1 MKKIKLF
8 FFLALFVGAAHA
20 QTARLQV
27 IHNCAATGAAVV
39 DVRVNGGFPA
49 SSFDNLA
56 FRTATPFITVPA
68 GVNLEVTINAPNST
82 DSSNALFRQTVNLAS
97 NGTFVVVAS
106 GTIGAGVYTPAT
118 PFTLQVFATARE
130 TSQGGASSTDV
141 LVLHGATDAPTV
153 DVAAV
158 GVGTLVNNISYG
170 QFSGYLS
177 LPTANYNLQVQL
189 ANGLNVVQEYQAPL
203 AALGTGG
210 LALTV
215 VASGFLDSTVNN
227 NGRSFGLFAATP
239 AGGPLVAL
247 PKVATTPARL
257 QVIHNSASPA
267 ANSVDVWL
275 NNTKLLSAFN
285 FRTATP
291 FINAPAGV
299 PFDITIKGAGST
311 DTLNPVFKV
320 SGIILLSANR
330 YIAVASGNV
339 GMGFNPMRPFSIE
352 LFNQG
357 RESAVGPNT
366 TTDVLVFHGATDAP
380 AVDVAAVGAGVLVDT
395 LSFGEFAGYL
405 SLPTAN
411 YQLQVRPAGSLSVV
425 RQFSAPLSTLNL
437 GDTALVVLASGFL
450 NPAQN
455 NNGATFGLF
464 VATAGGGALVSLP
477 VQSASDARLE
487 VIHNCAVP
495 AADSVDIW
503 LNNTKILPNFRF
515 RRSSGFT
522 NVPGGTPFD
531 ITVKLPGS
539 VDTSAT
545 GRVFKATGLVLESGK
560 SHIAVASGTVGAG
573 FNPSIPFSLQLF
585 ANARE
590 AAQDTTKTDVL
601 VFHGATDAPTVGVSE
616 TGIPAGVLIPAIS
629 YGQFN
634 PAGYLELNP
643 LNYTLAVTSG
653 ASTVASYQAP
663 LSTLN
668 LRKAAITVLAS
679 GFLTPGSN
687 NNGPSFGLWVSTGA
701 AGPLVQLPL
710 VAGLSEAI
718 VNGSL
723 GLYPN
728 PAQDRLT
735 VELPVRRFE
744 ELTVEV
750 LDMQGRVMMKKQ
762 IQFNTES
769 LSASIDVASLEAGM
783 YLVRISDQ
791 QTSLTKKL
799 IVAK

>member
-1 MKKIKLF
+1 MKRIKLLF
-8 FFLALFVGAAHA
+8 LLTFLAGVAYA

-49 SSFDNLA
+49 TSFDNLA

-68 GVNLEVTINAPNST
+68 GVNLVVTINAPNST
-82 DSSNALFRQTVNLAS
+82 DSSNALFRQTFNLAA

-118 PFTLQVFATARE
+118 PFSLQVFATGRE
-130 TSQGGASSTDV
+130 TSQGGASTTDL

-170 QFSGYLS
+170 QFQGYIS
-177 LPTANYNLQVQL
+177 VPTANYNIQVQL
-189 ANGLNVVQEYQAPL
+189 ANGINVVQEFLAPL
-203 AALGTGG
+203 ATLNTGG
-210 LALTV
+210 AALTV

-239 AGGPLVAL
+239 AGGALVAL
-247 PKVATTPARL
+247 ARVSTTPARL
-257 QVIHNSASPA
+257 QVIHNSAAPA
-267 ANSVDVWL
+267 AATVDVWL
-275 NNTKLLSAFN
+275 NNTKLLANFN
-285 FRTATP
+285 FRTATS

-299 PFDITIKGAGST
+299 PFDITIKGANST
-311 DTLNPVFKV
+311 DTLNPVFKL
-320 SGIILLSANR
+320 SGLTLLSANR

-339 GMGFNPMRPFSIE
+339 GTGFNPVRPFSLA
-352 LFNQG
+352 LFDQG
-357 RESAVGPNT
+357 RETAVGPNT

-380 AVDVAAVGAGVLVDT
+380 AVDVAAIGAGVLVDT

-425 RQFSAPLSTLNL
+425 QQYSAPLSTLNL
-437 GDTALVVLASGFL
+437 GDTALVVLASGYL

-455 NNGATFGLF
+455 NGGASFGLF
-464 VATAGGGALVSLP
+464 VATAGGGALVQLP
-477 VQSASDARLE
+477 AQASSSARLE

-503 LNNTKILPNFRF
+503 LNNTKILPDFGF

-539 VDTSAT
+539 TDTSAT
-545 GRVFKATGLVLESGK
+545 GRVLKINGLVLESAK
-560 SHIAVASGTVGAG
+560 SHVAIASGTVGAG
-573 FNPSIPFSLQLF
+573 FNPSVPFTIQLLS
-585 ANARE
+585 NARE
-590 AAQDTTKTDVL
+590 VAKDTTKTDVM

-616 TGIPAGVLIPAIS
+616 TSIPAGVLVPAIS
-629 YGQFN
+629 YSQFN

-643 LNYTLAVTSG
+643 LNYTLAITSG
-653 ASTVASYQAP
+653 ASTVASFQAP

-668 LRKAAITVLAS
+668 LRKAALTVLAS
-679 GFLTPGSN
+679 GFLNPTVNS
-687 NNGPSFGLWVSTGA
+687 NGPAFGLWASTGA
-701 AGPLVQLPL
+701 PGPLVQLPI
-710 VAGLSEAI
+710 VAGLSESLM
-718 VNGSL
+718 NGTL
-723 GLYPN
+723 GIYPN
-728 PAQDRLT
+728 PVQDLIT
-735 VELPVRRFE
+735 IELPVQRTE
-744 ELTVEV
+744 NLLVEV
-750 LDMQGRVMMKKQ
+750 LDMQGRIMVKDQ
-762 IQFNTES
+762 LQLTEDRMQ
-769 LSASIDVASLEAGM
+769 ASVRVAELEDGM
-783 YLVRISDQ
+783 YLLRLSDK
-791 QTSLTKKL
+791 QTTVTKKI